1 MTKCVT
7 TIEELHQELK
17 QAYLEHKSI
26 GLVPTM
32 GALHQGHASLIQA
45 SSKEN
50 DITVVSVFVN
60 PTQFGP
66 NEDFDKYPRTLEAD
80 IQLAQNNNATIVF
93 APNIDTLYPSKE
105 PSYLEVLGNV
115 SEVLCAK
122 SRPIHFRGVCTI
134 VAKLFNV
141 VRPTRAYFGQKDAQQ
156 VLIIKRMVKDFFI
169 PVELR
174 IMPIVREQDGLALS
188 SRNKYLTTEQRTQA
202 LVLSQSLKQVA
213 QSFKAGERDVKT
225 LVAQAK
231 AIIEQAPQAKIDYVE
246 ILALDDL
253 KAIDTIETK
262 ALMALAVYIGSTRL
276 IDNIILE

>member
-1 MTKCVT
+1 MVKCIT
-7 TIEELHQELK
+7 TIEQLHAELN
-17 QAYLEHKSI
+17 QAYLDHKTI

-80 IQLAQNNNATIVF
+80 LKLAANNNATIVF
-93 APNIDTLYPSKE
+93 APDIDTLYPSKD

-174 IMPIVREQDGLALS
+174 VMPIIREQDGLALS
-188 SRNKYLTTEQRTQA
+188 SRNKYLTNEQRTQA
-202 LVLSQSLKQVA
+202 LVLSQSLKHIANRFA
-213 QSFKAGERDVKT
+213 QGERNVKT
-225 LVAQAK
+225 LVSEARK
-231 AIIEQAPQAKIDYVE
+231 IIEQSPIAKIDYVE
-246 ILALDDL
+246 ILALDEL
-253 KAIDTIETK
+253 EAIDTIENK
-262 ALMALAVYIGSTRL
+262 ALMALAVYFGSTRL